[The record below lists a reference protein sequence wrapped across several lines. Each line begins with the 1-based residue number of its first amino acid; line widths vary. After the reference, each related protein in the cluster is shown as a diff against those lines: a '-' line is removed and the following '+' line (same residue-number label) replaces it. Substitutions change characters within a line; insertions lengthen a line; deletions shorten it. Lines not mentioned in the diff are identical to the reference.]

1 MRVSGESGRRAVALI
16 WLAVLGGVY
25 LLLVAVGTIAAGFDW
40 AAGGAGAAGDLF
52 QYARNP
58 FMALVMGAFATA
70 LVQSSSTVTSV
81 IVALVAAGLPVATA
95 VPMVM
100 GANIG
105 TTVTNTLVS
114 LGHMGRARE
123 FRRAFAAATVHDFF
137 NVLSVVV
144 FLPLEL
150 AFGFLDRVSAALV
163 GLFLFDGS
171 VSLRGLNVIGT
182 ATKPVVA
189 AIGREGI
196 VGAVL
201 PGPPGGTAMIVFGI
215 GLLFLAIR
223 WLGALLKRA
232 MVGRAERIFH
242 AAVGRGVLSGL
253 LAGALVT
260 ILVQS
265 SSTTTSLI
273 VPLAG
278 AGLLTLDRVYP
289 FTLGANIGTCVT
301 SLLAATAITG
311 DMAAPALQIA
321 LVHLLYNTLG
331 VVVIYGTPGLRRI
344 PLVCAE
350 GLAGLAETR
359 KTAAVAYMVGLFFAV
374 PAAAIG
380 ISSTFASPAEAQEPL
395 PGVRGLD
402 IGAAERDAAALRE
415 DCPDLAIE

>member
-1 MRVSGESGRRAVALI
+1 
-16 WLAVLGGVY
+16 
-25 LLLVAVGTIAAGFDW
+25 
-40 AAGGAGAAGDLF
+40 
-52 QYARNP
+52 
-58 FMALVMGAFATA
+58 
-70 LVQSSSTVTSV
+70 
-81 IVALVAAGLPVATA
+81 
-95 VPMVM
+95 
-100 GANIG
+100 
-105 TTVTNTLVS
+105 
-114 LGHMGRARE
+114 MGRARE

-150 AFGFLDRVSAALV
+150 AFGFLERMSAGLV

-201 PGPPGGTAMIVFGI
+201 PGPPGGAAMIVLGI

-223 WLGALLKRA
+223 WLGTLLKRA

-311 DMAAPALQIA
+311 DMASPALQIA

-331 VVVIYGTPGLRRI
+331 VVVIYGIPGLRRI

-350 GLAGLAETR
+350 GLTFLAETR
-359 KTAAVAYMVGLFFAV
+359 RSAAVAYMVGLFFAV
-374 PAAAIG
+374 PSAAIG
-380 ISSTFASPAEAQEPL
+380 ISSTFASPAEAGEPL
-395 PGVRGLD
+395 PGVRGMD